1 MCYLKDGFV
10 NQKKI
15 RRNFMKKIISFCLI
29 VLAMLSLML
38 LSGCNTNEAHTHA
51 FGEWKTIKE
60 ATCTEGGQ
68 RARNC
73 SCGESE
79 AEVIPATGHIYK
91 YTETVDG
98 GGNASATLVCQ
109 GAGCDSFLTETAGLY
124 NAEEI
129 LLASWDELV
138 NVYGLDIEKDYDSRD
153 SINEKSHLT
162 YIHQNYKEL
171 TEGTKLIIPNGVE
184 KIGDFSFYSCDLLEI
199 VELPNSVKNIGA
211 WAFSDCGVD
220 IYYNGTSEEWEKVD
234 HGITF
239 ISLNTTIHYDEKIEF
254 LAAGF
259 VGYWGS
265 SGMAG
270 ILKKIVVD
278 GENIYI
284 NGVLYE
290 ANLFDDFEITYP
302 TWFKSSPA
310 YGYEE
315 ERLEVLEKI
324 KLCKNW
330 YVLEKVELV
339 NSQIKIAVCYLDN
352 THYFIPFIEE
362 NGQFVAESVFRTL
375 IGG

>member
-1 MCYLKDGFV
+1 
-10 NQKKI
+10 
-15 RRNFMKKIISFCLI
+15 
-29 VLAMLSLML
+29 
-38 LSGCNTNEAHTHA
+38 
-51 FGEWKTIKE
+51 
-60 ATCTEGGQ
+60 
-68 RARNC
+68 
-73 SCGESE
+73 
-79 AEVIPATGHIYK
+79 
-91 YTETVDG
+91 
-98 GGNASATLVCQ
+98 LVCQ

-138 NVYGLDIEKDYDSRD
+138 NVYGLDIEKDYDSED

-270 ILKKIVVD
+270 ILKKFVVD